1 MTTVE
6 LVITIVGSILGAAGL
21 WKFIEFLITRRDNKK
36 DKLNDLS
43 KQVAEGFKQTNDSLT
58 ALQENDKRTDEALTR
73 VQLLQMIDMRP
84 TDVIGISKIAERY
97 FKDLRGDWYA
107 THVFADWLAKGGYD
121 IPEWFSWPEDM
132 KRPQKKQKGERKDAE

>member
-43 KQVAEGFKQTNDSLT
+43 KQVAEGFK
-58 ALQENDKRTDEALTR
+58 
-73 VQLLQMIDMRP
+73 
-84 TDVIGISKIAERY
+84 
-97 FKDLRGDWYA
+97 
-107 THVFADWLAKGGYD
+107 
-121 IPEWFSWPEDM
+121 
-132 KRPQKKQKGERKDAE
+132 